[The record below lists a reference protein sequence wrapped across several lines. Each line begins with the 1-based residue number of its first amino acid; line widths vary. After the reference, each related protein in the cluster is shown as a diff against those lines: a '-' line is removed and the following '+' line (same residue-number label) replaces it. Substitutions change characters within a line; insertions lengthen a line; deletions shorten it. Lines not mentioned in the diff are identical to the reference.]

1 MVIDNILTY
10 RFLLGSDPDPSL
22 SCVAKKET
30 TSDAKSN
37 RIVGGG
43 LANFAPYQI
52 WFGFI
57 MKANNTFRGGC
68 GGTILNKRYILTARH
83 CLGRSKGTMVSPK
96 TAIIKVVVG
105 ELNWCNAIGLD
116 GDTPPRNFSL
126 LLPKFQEKIESVKD
140 VSEVFIYPDADLA
153 ILKVAPSF
161 VMICAR

>member
-1 MVIDNILTY
+1 MTTY
-10 RFLLGSDPDPSL
+10 SFFPLGYDPDESI
-22 SCVAKKET
+22 SCAMKKDN
-30 TSDAKSN
+30 TSGATN
-37 RIVGGG
+37 RIVAGNY
-43 LANFAPYQI
+43 ADFAPYQI
-52 WFGFI
+52 YFGFI
-57 MKANNTFRGGC
+57 MKANNSLWNSC
-68 GGTILNKRYILTARH
+68 GGTILNKRHILTARH
-83 CLGRSKGTMVSPK
+83 CMYNQGTEVNPT

-105 ELNWCNAIGLD
+105 ELDWCNAIGLD